1 MQQVNERK
9 SIIKELIEIIKESQ
23 VISRFNVKS
32 KDIRIGVFY
41 TGIVL
46 NTGHA
51 GMAYTPV
58 QEIPEA
64 VCCPRSHAKMPQA
77 GNLLHLHAENLME
90 YALDDNVL
98 KSAIGIAAINAFS
111 ALLLE
116 DEQCPYKLTLYG
128 DALDL
133 VHITEDDTVV
143 MVGAFPPFIKKIRE
157 VTNKLSVIEK
167 NPRAVGKDEN
177 FTIEP
182 AERFQEIIPRCNILI
197 ITGVTLVN
205 HTLVPILRLAVN
217 AREIV
222 VAGPTA
228 SVYPEPLFKRGVT
241 ILGGVKV
248 TDATKMIHLIGEGG
262 SGYDFF
268 EQCAQKIV
276 MRQKNNRR

>member
-9 SIIKELIEIIKESQ
+9 FIIKELIEIIKESQ
-23 VISRFNVKS
+23 VISQFNIKS

-77 GNLLHLHAENLME
+77 GNLLHLPAENLME

-98 KSAIGIAAINAFS
+98 KSSVGIAAINALS

-116 DEQCPYKLTLYG
+116 DEQCPYKPALYG

-133 VHITEDDTVV
+133 VHVTADDTVV

-157 VTNKLSVIEK
+157 VSNKLSVIEK

-182 AERFQEIIPRCNILI
+182 AERLQEIIPRGNILI

-205 HTLVPILRLAVN
+205 HTLEPILRLAGN
-217 AREIV
+217 AREIIV
-222 VAGPTA
+222 VGPTA

-248 TDATKMIHLIGEGG
+248 TDATKMIHLIGQGG

-276 MRQKNNRR
+276 MRKK

>member
-1 MQQVNERK
+1 MQQANERK

-23 VISRFNVKS
+23 IISRFNIKL

-51 GMAYTPV
+51 GMAYTPA

-64 VCCPRSHAKMPQA
+64 VCCPRSHAKMPQS
-77 GNLLHLHAENLME
+77 GNLLHITTENLMK

-98 KSAIGIAAINAFS
+98 KSAVGIAVINALS

-116 DEQCPYKLTLYG
+116 DEQCPYKPTLYG

-143 MVGAFPPFIKKIRE
+143 MVGAFPPFIKQIRE
-157 VTNKLSVIEK
+157 VSNNLFVIEK
-167 NPRAVGKDEN
+167 NPRAVGRDEN
-177 FTIEP
+177 FSIEP
-182 AERFQEIIPRCNILI
+182 AERLQEIIPRGNILI

-205 HTLVPILRLAVN
+205 HTLVPILKLAGNV
-217 AREIV
+217 REIV
-222 VAGPTA
+222 IVGPTA
-228 SVYPEPLFKRGVT
+228 SVYPEPLFKMGVT
-241 ILGGVKV
+241 VLGGIKV
-248 TDATKMIHLIGEGG
+248 TDGTKMIHLIGEAG

-268 EQCAQKIV
+268 GQCAQKIAI
-276 MRQKNNRR
+276 RRK

>member
-77 GNLLHLHAENLME
+77 GNLLYLPAENLME

-98 KSAIGIAAINAFS
+98 KSAVGIAAINALS

-116 DEQCPYKLTLYG
+116 DEQCPYKPTLYG

-182 AERFQEIIPRCNILI
+182 AERLQEIIPRCNILI

-205 HTLVPILRLAVN
+205 HTLVPILSFAVN

-222 VAGPTA
+222 VVGPTA